1 MKQFFYPLI
10 FIIFMS
16 CSSPQE
22 TSELFVESEVIATV
36 LMKANDSKSA
46 EEISNFSSFYTNI
59 VQQSETNT
67 YGWGFF
73 QQGENIM
80 LLERYMDE
88 AAHLNHI
95 TNISPEGIL
104 EKEFGQFLEH
114 FEIIEIGIYGDVSNN
129 FKNVID
135 GFGFPTSYNSSIA
148 KYSRN

>member
-1 MKQFFYPLI
+1 MKQFLYSMSFVLLL
-10 FIIFMS
+10 S
-16 CSSPQE
+16 CSAPQE
-22 TSELFVESEVIATV
+22 SSSAFVENEVIAAV
-36 LMKANDSKSA
+36 LMNANDSKSA
-46 EEISNFSSFYTNI
+46 EEIADFSSFYTNI
-59 VQQSETNT
+59 VEQNEPNT

-73 QQGENIM
+73 QQGDNIM

-95 TNISPEGIL
+95 TNISPDGIL

-114 FEIIEIGIYGDVSNN
+114 FDIIEIDIYGDVSEE
-129 FKNVID
+129 FKTIIN